1 MFCWR
6 LSLPWRTFLVWCD
19 PTCLFL
25 LLFCFWCQIQN
36 NHHQDLWQR
45 GHHIY
50 FLLRV
55 SQFRSYAQIFNP
67 FWVSFCVGC
76 KIVVVSYFRMWLFNY
91 PNTIYWRNSP
101 FPTVYSWLLCHKL
114 IDHIYAG
121 LFLGS
126 LCCSIGLCI
135 CFYANMIL
143 SYYSSLYSL
152 KSGSMMTPVLFFF
165 LKVAL
170 VIQVFN
176 VSIEILGLFI
186 LFLWEKM
193 SLEFC

>member
-1 MFCWR
+1 MLSSTTFMVPSLIFKFVSHFEFIFVYGIRECSNFIDLYAAVQLSQHHLLKR
-6 LSLPWRTFLVWCD
+6 LSFLHCI
-19 PTCLFL
+19 FL
-25 LLFCFWCQIQN
+25 LP
-36 NHHQDLWQR
+36 
-45 GHHIY
+45 
-50 FLLRV
+50 LLR
-55 SQFRSYAQIFNP
+55 
-67 FWVSFCVGC
+67 
-76 KIVVVSYFRMWLFNY
+76 
-91 PNTIYWRNSP
+91 
-101 FPTVYSWLLCHKL
+101 L
-114 IDHIYAG
+114 IDHMHVG

-135 CFYANMIL
+135 CFYANTIL
-143 SYYSSLYSL
+143 SYCSSIYSL

-193 SLEFC
+193 PLEFC